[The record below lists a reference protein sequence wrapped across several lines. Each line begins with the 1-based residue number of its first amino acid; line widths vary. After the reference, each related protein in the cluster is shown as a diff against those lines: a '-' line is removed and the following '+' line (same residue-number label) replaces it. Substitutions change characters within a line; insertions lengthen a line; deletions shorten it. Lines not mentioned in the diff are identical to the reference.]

1 MKAEKSGSL
10 FRMQALAAAI
20 GLASGAAHA
29 VDPVVTNLNDS
40 GEGSL
45 REALSLAGEDGGVLS
60 TVTFQEGL
68 SGTISLQYSLPTIRD
83 SIIIQGSGITIQGAP
98 AAEVEFI
105 ERGPSSENAVI
116 RFSSEGSEQFTLSG
130 VTITRGVGGGVYA
143 YVGEGGSLLLENVV
157 ITKNTGNSAVR
168 ARGEGTVEVRD
179 SVISGNSY
187 EISGGL
193 RPKALYGSYGEGAGI
208 NVRRVDLT
216 VIDSQI
222 IDNTAGQD
230 GGGIHAYYSNVT
242 VERSVISGNVAG
254 DDGGG
259 INLESPYTSVDL
271 TVTDSAISGNVAGD
285 DGAGIRLSSYSE
297 GGELIV
303 TNSSITDNQAEEDG
317 GGIDLSFGRY
327 SEGTFRLENSVVK
340 GNKAESDAGLRVSSP
355 TVDILSSL
363 IENNSASESNGGFDI
378 NSSNLTISQSTIT
391 ENSAP
396 SRAIGDIDPSQY
408 FGSEFSIDS
417 TTISGHSSSEG
428 SALDIGAGYG
438 GSVLI
443 ANSTISGNTA
453 NDPVVEVKSYAYFGA
468 SLNIE
473 NSTFSGNRSTA
484 APWAIEVRGMNANIT
499 HATFVDNNAVASEA
513 FPVSAQL
520 SLVNTNENSRS
531 ADLTNSI
538 FTSDNDAE
546 VSVAGPS
553 FGNVYSYG
561 SVGVELNT
569 VIMTNGV
576 QVNEGGS
583 TEGTPEE
590 VDPLLAGLGYRGGFT
605 LVHEP
610 LPGSPA
616 IDAGSEGSRPDDR
629 DQRGNVGNFGEGG
642 NSDLGSVEVV
652 TNTPP
657 RMVVN
662 LGKQLSGVLGTEI
675 PSFSVTDLFVD
686 DEEDNISVVSIVGLP
701 PGLTYDEGSI
711 SGTLEVAGTFAV
723 TAIVTDDNANPL
735 QAVEQFEVTIPEKK
749 SSSRKDS
756 KFLGSVPAGLLA
768 LLSFMAILRRRN
780 S

>member
-68 SGTISLQYSLPTIRD
+68 SGTISLQYSLPIIRD

-193 RPKALYGSYGEGAGI
+193 RRKAHYGSYGEGAGI

-297 GGELIV
+297 LFDHGQ
-303 TNSSITDNQAEEDG
+303 S
-317 GGIDLSFGRY
+317 GR
-327 SEGTFRLENSVVK
+327 
-340 GNKAESDAGLRVSSP
+340 
-355 TVDILSSL
+355 
-363 IENNSASESNGGFDI
+363 
-378 NSSNLTISQSTIT
+378 
-391 ENSAP
+391 
-396 SRAIGDIDPSQY
+396 
-408 FGSEFSIDS
+408 
-417 TTISGHSSSEG
+417 
-428 SALDIGAGYG
+428 
-438 GSVLI
+438 
-443 ANSTISGNTA
+443 
-453 NDPVVEVKSYAYFGA
+453 
-468 SLNIE
+468 
-473 NSTFSGNRSTA
+473 
-484 APWAIEVRGMNANIT
+484 RG
-499 HATFVDNNAVASEA
+499 
-513 FPVSAQL
+513 
-520 SLVNTNENSRS
+520 RWW
-531 ADLTNSI
+531 
-538 FTSDNDAE
+538 
-546 VSVAGPS
+546 
-553 FGNVYSYG
+553 Y
-561 SVGVELNT
+561 
-569 VIMTNGV
+569 
-576 QVNEGGS
+576 
-583 TEGTPEE
+583 
-590 VDPLLAGLGYRGGFT
+590 
-605 LVHEP
+605 
-610 LPGSPA
+610 
-616 IDAGSEGSRPDDR
+616 
-629 DQRGNVGNFGEGG
+629 
-642 NSDLGSVEVV
+642 
-652 TNTPP
+652 
-657 RMVVN
+657 
-662 LGKQLSGVLGTEI
+662 
-675 PSFSVTDLFVD
+675 
-686 DEEDNISVVSIVGLP
+686 
-701 PGLTYDEGSI
+701 
-711 SGTLEVAGTFAV
+711 
-723 TAIVTDDNANPL
+723 
-735 QAVEQFEVTIPEKK
+735 
-749 SSSRKDS
+749 
-756 KFLGSVPAGLLA
+756 
-768 LLSFMAILRRRN
+768 
-780 S
+780 